1 MFELASTYVASG
13 KQDLG
18 LKTYDRLINRYQRI
32 LHAKAVLRQGLIYNS
47 DRNVE
52 ALTKFKSSSRFP

>member
-18 LKTYDRLINRYQRI
+18 LKTYDRLINEYPKDPTRQRQYCV
-32 LHAKAVLRQGLIYNS
+32 KV
-47 DRNVE
+47 
-52 ALTKFKSSSRFP
+52 